1 MSVST
6 PAPRWDVAARG
17 GLHPCF
23 SGRKRGNTFSVENEA
38 GPGCPERDE
47 VLLGQDVH
55 AVLGCPQDRPYP
67 QRCSRLNSPKE
78 GAWAVGS
85 ELCEELMLVLPRDM
99 DNGSCPRVPC
109 AAPLSLL

>member
-1 MSVST
+1 MRLVRDAQSEMRCSWGRMFT
-6 PAPRWDVAARG
+6 LFP
-17 GLHPCF
+17 
-23 SGRKRGNTFSVENEA
+23 SGW
-38 GPGCPERDE
+38 
-47 VLLGQDVH
+47 Q
-55 AVLGCPQDRPYP
+55 PQDRPYP

-78 GAWAVGS
+78 GAWAMGS